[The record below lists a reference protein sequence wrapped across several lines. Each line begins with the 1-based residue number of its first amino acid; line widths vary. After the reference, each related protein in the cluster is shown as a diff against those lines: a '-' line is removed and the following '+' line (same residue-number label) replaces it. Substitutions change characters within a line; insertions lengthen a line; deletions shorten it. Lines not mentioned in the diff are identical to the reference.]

1 MEQERKR
8 GRPRT
13 GVTPKRN
20 VRLGAVWA
28 EGERLA
34 ARLGL
39 TMTAYV
45 EAALRREN
53 ARIER
58 QLRKGDAPNPG
69 QP

>member
-1 MEQERKR
+1 MEQEKKR

-20 VRLGAVWA
+20 VRIGAAWDA
-28 EGERLA
+28 GERLA

-45 EAALRREN
+45 EAAIRREN
-53 ARIER
+53 TRVER
-58 QLRKGDAPNPG
+58 QLRRTESTDKP
-69 QP
+69 